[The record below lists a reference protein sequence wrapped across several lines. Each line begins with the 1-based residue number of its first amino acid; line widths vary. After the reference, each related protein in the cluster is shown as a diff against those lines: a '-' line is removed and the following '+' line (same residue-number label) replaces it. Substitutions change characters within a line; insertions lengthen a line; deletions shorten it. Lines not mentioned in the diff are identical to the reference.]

1 MSYPLSRAR
10 ARTAIVSAAGLACAT
25 GARPARC
32 PADLAGVLD
41 VLPWR
46 GAQLVAVSGAEVDF
60 VVGSVEGEPDRA
72 LGRAGIEVV
81 DEQRLDLLGHRA
93 Y

>member
-1 MSYPLSRAR
+1 VGIAG
-10 ARTAIVSAAGLACAT
+10 VSAVGVRRRGRFALARLVRVPVTAWYLAT
-25 GARPARC
+25 GSAGTRPRC

-60 VVGSVEGEPDRA
+60 VVGAV
-72 LGRAGIEVV
+72 EVV